1 MTDVHNAPRVWVVM
15 PAYNAAQTLEKT
27 YRDLPL
33 DTIAG
38 VLLVDDCSRDNTVE
52 LAKSLGIDVIV
63 HERNRGYG
71 GNQKTCYTE
80 ALARGADIVV
90 MVHPDYQYDA
100 RMVTVMAEIIRLGTC
115 DIVLGNRIRTRKET
129 LAGGMPRWKYF
140 VNRSSTLWENFVLG
154 QSLGDFHSGLRA
166 YSRESLERIP
176 FDVNT
181 DDFAFD
187 QELLIQASHFG
198 LKLGD
203 VPVPVRYFEEASS
216 INWRRSMRYGF
227 DTLGAMGSLLLHKLR
242 LRRDP
247 RFVER
252 AAPRSLDAEQD
263 IQHDH

>member
-1 MTDVHNAPRVWVVM
+1 MINVTTPPSVWVVM
-15 PAYNAAQTLEKT
+15 PAYNAAQTLEMT

-33 DTIAG
+33 ATITG
-38 VLLVDDCSRDNTVE
+38 VLLVDDGSRDDTVD
-52 LAKSLGIDVIV
+52 LARSLGIHVIV
-63 HERNRGYG
+63 HDVNRGYG

-80 ALARGADIVV
+80 ALARGADIIV

-166 YSRESLERIP
+166 YSREALERIP
-176 FDVNT
+176 FDLNT

-227 DTLGAMGSLLLHKLR
+227 DTLGAMGCLLLHKLR

-247 RFVER
+247 RFIAR
-252 AAPRSLDAEQD
+252 SAPSRLDTEQH
-263 IQHDH
+263 IQNNH

>member
-1 MTDVHNAPRVWVVM
+1 MKVWVVM

-27 YRDLPL
+27 YWDLPI
-33 DTIAG
+33 DTIDG
-38 VLLVDDCSRDNTVE
+38 VILVDDCSTDETVE
-52 LAKSLGIDVIV
+52 VAHRLGIEVIQ
-63 HERNRGYG
+63 HERNTGYG
-71 GNQKTCYTE
+71 GNQKTCYRA
-80 ALARGADIVV
+80 ALEHGADVVV
-90 MVHPDYQYDA
+90 MVHPDYQYDS

-166 YSRESLERIP
+166 YSREALERIP
-176 FDVNT
+176 FDRNG

-227 DTLGAMGSLLLHKLR
+227 DTLGAL
-242 LRRDP
+242 
-247 RFVER
+247 
-252 AAPRSLDAEQD
+252 
-263 IQHDH
+263 